1 MSLHEEMIAADGLQ
15 YEVRNYRKKNQYSW
29 NWSCNVCGDSATN
42 LRKARFWV
50 DAKQQSLV
58 CHCFNCGYSAPF
70 TMYLRDYHAHAHES
84 FRRSTIKESAPTTF
98 DLDRIFNRK
107 GVYDDTLCHLF
118 YVDKYP
124 DRKQW
129 LDTLVQKKI
138 KLKKYNINRL
148 IQLHGEKHVKE

>member
-42 LRKARFWV
+42 QRKARFWV

-70 TMYLRDYHAHAHES
+70 TMYLRDYHSHVYQSYRKSVIQEQAP
-84 FRRSTIKESAPTTF
+84 SAF
-98 DLDRIFNRK
+98 DLDRLFLRK
-107 GVYDDTLCHLF
+107 GVGDDTLCDLF
-118 YVDKYP
+118 YITRFKSQ
-124 DRKQW
+124 RAW
-129 LDTLVQKKI
+129 LDHLVEKKI
-138 KLKKYNINRL
+138 RLKKYNLNKL
-148 IQLHGEKHVKE
+148 VELHKGYHND

>member
-1 MSLHEEMIAADGLQ
+1 MVFNMKYVTIGRRTSTHGTGHAMYVVIVPQTFVKLASGLMP
-15 YEVRNYRKKNQYSW
+15 NN
-29 NWSCNVCGDSATN
+29 NP
-42 LRKARFWV
+42 
-50 DAKQQSLV
+50 LV

-70 TMYLRDYHAHAHES
+70 TMYLRDFHAHAHES
-84 FRRSTIKESAPTTF
+84 FRRSTIKDSAPIIF

-107 GVYDDTLCHLF
+107 GVSDDTLCHLF

-124 DRKQW
+124 NRKQW